1 MSQEPFHLGWFVDG
15 FRPPAWNGDRMWS
28 GTAERDWVKPRFF
41 IDFARSL
48 ERACFDLMIFSDSAY
63 VADTYEGSSRVYL
76 KYATNAPKHDP
87 SALAPVLAGATER
100 LGIVPTFTTTEWHP
114 FMLTRYMSTFD
125 HFADGRAGWNIV
137 TGSGDHSAQ
146 NYGHLAQPP
155 HDTRYDMA
163 DEYLELAMKLWDS
176 WEPDAV
182 VMDEETGVYVDH
194 TKVHVLNYKGQWYS
208 SRGPAM
214 TVPSPQGRP
223 LLVQAG
229 GSPKGQTFAAKYAD
243 VVIAGSQ
250 SIDQMRAF
258 VADVRARLIAGGRKP
273 TDCKIMFLC
282 TPVLGETD
290 AEAQERNRRQIAKDN
305 AALDFKLSS
314 IARLVALDFSKF
326 DPDKPLPADLSTNGH
341 QQSLDSMIKSGQT
354 LRQLMGASEDT
365 TSGTDLV
372 GSPDTVA
379 AKMGEL
385 VQEIGSDGLLITNMS
400 VNRRYI
406 AEIAD
411 GLAPALQR
419 RGLIRDGYA
428 HRHLRD
434 NMLDF

>member
-15 FRPPAWNGDRMWS
+15 FRPPAWNGTRMWS
-28 GTAERDWVKPRFF
+28 GTADRDWVKPRFF
-41 IDFARSL
+41 IDFARSI

-87 SALAPVLAGATER
+87 SVLAPVLAGATEHI
-100 LGIVPTFTTTEWHP
+100 GIVPTFTTTEWHP
-114 FMLTRYMSTFD
+114 FMLARYMSTFD

-146 NYGHLAQPP
+146 NYGHERQPP

-163 DEYLELAMKLWDS
+163 DEYLDLALKLWGS

-182 VMDEETGVYVDH
+182 VMDEETGVYADH
-194 TKVHVLNYKGQWYS
+194 TKVHQLDFQGEWYA
-208 SRGPAM
+208 SRGPAT

-223 LLVQAG
+223 VLVQAG
-229 GSPKGQTFAAKYAD
+229 GSPRGQLFATKYSD
-243 VVIAGSQ
+243 VIIATGS
-250 SIDQMRAF
+250 SIEQMKKF
-258 VADVRARLIAGGRKP
+258 VVDVRDKLAGWGRKP
-273 TDCKIMFLC
+273 GDCKVLFLC

-290 AEAQERNRRQIAKDN
+290 EEAIERNRRQVAFAN
-305 AALDFKLSS
+305 TQLDFKLSS
-314 IARLVALDFSKF
+314 TGRLVSTDFSKF
-326 DPDKPLPADLSTNGH
+326 DPDEPLPAELSTNGH
-341 QQSLDSMIKSGQT
+341 QQMLDNMIKSGKT
-354 LRQLMGASEDT
+354 LRELMAGSPDAED
-365 TSGTDLV
+365 GLV
-372 GSPDTVA
+372 GTPDTVA

-385 VQEIGSDGLLITNMS
+385 VEEVGSDGLLITNMS
-400 VNRRYI
+400 VSRRYI

-419 RGLIRDGYA
+419 RGLIRDGYT
-428 HRHLRD
+428 HKHFRD
-434 NMLDF
+434 NLLEF